1 VGYTTYS
8 WSDWVGLYLSRAW
21 SHAGVRGRAGMPA
34 SLAFMCV
41 RAGARSGG
49 AARRRGATAVGC
61 VCSTA
66 ARLPMAVVHVYVG
79 ITDRHAYHRIQRPT
93 LRRFHPSHVSF
104 GLLHRAVCAVEVLSE
119 TVGYLTTCTSGS
131 RAHHTG
137 THLRITADMWVAVA
151 GRSIEC
157 ARNGGR
163 AKSGAPWGGR
173 RSGFQ
178 PSQRP
183 QIFDS
188 RIGTHTSGF
197 SVARRVDCTPHTCLL
212 DVRHAVCLP

>member
-1 VGYTTYS
+1 
-8 WSDWVGLYLSRAW
+8 
-21 SHAGVRGRAGMPA
+21 MPA

-163 AKSGAPWGGR
+163 AKSGAPWGGAAVRLPALTAAADLRFTDRHAYQRIQR
-173 RSGFQ
+173 RKTRRLH
-178 PSQRP
+178 PSHVSTR
-183 QIFDS
+183 
-188 RIGTHTSGF
+188 RT
-197 SVARRVDCTPHTCLL
+197 ARRVFTLAC
-212 DVRHAVCLP
+212 